1 VEGITE
7 LEAAAVLL
15 VAHLI
20 FHGDRSGNLSNHH
33 CFSTFW
39 LLDLSMCRLRG
50 IVNHFDVASFAMITL
65 AGLVIIW
72 THVLRLK
79 SVLINPQKLAKKPSR
94 VSSGCYH
101 PQGSS
106 AKDLDISFLVQTF
119 LGIVLSLGFRL
130 CPGALLALLVAILLG
145 IGIAGLLAVL
155 AMSLSTAIMITVLAL
170 FSVYRRQTTHRLL
183 DLFLQKSDT
192 RIFFTN
198 ILGVIGGRLILV
210 FGLLFLSDVLMAPAH
225 PFR

>member
-1 VEGITE
+1 MR
-7 LEAAAVLL
+7 
-15 VAHLI
+15 H
-20 FHGDRSGNLSNHH
+20 
-33 CFSTFW
+33 
-39 LLDLSMCRLRG
+39 LRG
-50 IVNHFDVASFAMITL
+50 IVNHIEFVSFVMIKL
-65 AGLVIIW
+65 VGLGIIW
-72 THVLRLK
+72 THVLRLQ
-79 SVLINPQKLAKKPSR
+79 SVLITPKKLAKKPSR

-106 AKDLDISFLVQTF
+106 AKGLDIKFLLQTF
-119 LGIVLSLGFRL
+119 LGIVLSIGVWL

-170 FSVYRRQTTHRLL
+170 FSVYRRQTTQRLL

-210 FGLLFLSDVLMAPAH
+210 FGLLFLSEALMAPAY
-225 PFR
+225 PFRQL